1 MGRDRSTQLPSRLE
15 TSGVQLKDCASAE
28 MRRERRYIVVMPE
41 PIYLDHAA
49 TTPVRPEVRE
59 AMDPYFGARF
69 GNPSS
74 IHRWGREARVAL
86 DEARERVAACLGAHT
101 DEICFTSGGTESD
114 NLAVLGAWRAR
125 RAEGRNA
132 VVSTPIEHKAVL
144 AAVHQAA
151 REGAE
156 ERLCAMTNACV
167 VDTSSFAQHVRED
180 VAIASVMWVNNE
192 IGTIQPIEQLAAHAK
207 GRGVLFH
214 TDAVQAFGKI
224 AIDAKKVAFDIL
236 SISGHK
242 IGAPKGCGA
251 VFVRRGIVI
260 EPLLHGGSQDR
271 GRRPGTENVAA
282 AVGLARAAELA
293 LAEREAECRRLT
305 ALRDRLEAAII
316 DALPDVIVH
325 GRGAARA
332 PHILSI
338 SVPGT
343 ESESLLMALDLQGIA
358 CSAGSAC
365 QSGSVTP
372 SHVLSACGV
381 RADIANAAIRMSI
394 GCLTTDACVDRV
406 AQVFPALAQKA
417 RGRAPTR
424 PAAIRA

>member
-1 MGRDRSTQLPSRLE
+1 
-15 TSGVQLKDCASAE
+15 
-28 MRRERRYIVVMPE
+28 MPE
-41 PIYLDHAA
+41 PVYLDHAA

-59 AMDPYFGARF
+59 AMEPYFGPRF

-125 RAEGRNA
+125 HGEGRNA

-144 AAVHQAA
+144 AAVHQAS

-156 ERLCAMTNACV
+156 ERLCAMTTDCI
-167 VDTSSFAQHVRED
+167 VDASSFTQHVRAD

-192 IGTIQPIEQLAAHAK
+192 IGTIQPIEQLASYAK
-207 GRGVLFH
+207 SEGVLFH
-214 TDAVQAFGKI
+214 TDAVQAFGKV
-224 AIDAKKVAFDIL
+224 AIDARKTPFDIL

-251 VFVRRGIVI
+251 VFVRRGTVI
-260 EPLLHGGSQDR
+260 EPLFHGGSQDR
-271 GRRPGTENVAA
+271 GRRPGTENVAS
-282 AVGLARAAELA
+282 AVGLARAAELTV
-293 LAEREAECRRLT
+293 AERDTECRRLT
-305 ALRDRLEAAII
+305 ALRDRLEAAIV
-316 DALPDVIVH
+316 DAVPDAIVH
-325 GRGAARA
+325 GRGAPRA
-332 PHILSI
+332 PHILSV

-372 SHVLSACGV
+372 SHVLTACGV
-381 RADIANAAIRMSI
+381 RPEIANAAIRMSL
-394 GCLTTDACVDRV
+394 GCLTTEACIDRV
-406 AQVFPALAQKA
+406 AQVFPALVRKA
-417 RGRAPTR
+417 RGQPPSRPQAVRA
-424 PAAIRA
+424 